1 MVGRRPG
8 VELEG
13 FPTAALL
20 APENTVIFPAYL
32 GGDMIGHYGSITLQ
46 ELLIPLLV
54 ASPETESRN
63 QAPQVDHCHLPLL
76 GACRPPERQKGAVQ
90 PWRWTRVGF
99 PLKFAKCVKCR
110 RVVLK

>member
-20 APENTVIFPAYL
+20 APEVTVIFPLL
-32 GGDMIGHYGSITLQ
+32 GGGMIGHHGGITPQ

-54 ASPETESRN
+54 A
-63 QAPQVDHCHLPLL
+63 
-76 GACRPPERQKGAVQ
+76 
-90 PWRWTRVGF
+90 
-99 PLKFAKCVKCR
+99 
-110 RVVLK
+110 